1 MGKASSAKRV
11 AKVAQSSSRTKVRGQ
26 QGTTFYIIVAAV
38 IILGGL
44 LITYARQG
52 GRADAA
58 TKPVAFKDHWH
69 VAYGVYACDKWLAP
83 FTNQNETVD
92 GQQLGVH
99 THGDGI
105 IHVHPF
111 ASNASGRNAK
121 LGIFF
126 KALGVKSSNT
136 KFELPEGLGT
146 FKNGDDCAG
155 KSGTWKL
162 AVWDTADST
171 AAPKIY
177 ITDFANVRFTG
188 DRMAMTLAF
197 VNSDTD
203 LSTLKPQSIPQ
214 LDKLSDLAKS
224 PQPGDSTS
232 TTTVA
237 DPNAP
242 TTVADPNAPTTVA
255 DASGAATTVASS
267 TGAATTVAAS
277 TDAATSTTTK

>member
-1 MGKASSAKRV
+1 VGKASSAKRV

-26 QGTTFYIIVAAV
+26 QGTTFYIVVAAV

-99 THGDGI
+99 THGDGV

-136 KFELPEGLGT
+136 KFELSEGLGT

-155 KSGTWKL
+155 KPGTWKL

-171 AAPKIY
+171 AAP
-177 ITDFANVRFTG
+177 
-188 DRMAMTLAF
+188 
-197 VNSDTD
+197 
-203 LSTLKPQSIPQ
+203 
-214 LDKLSDLAKS
+214 
-224 PQPGDSTS
+224 TS
-232 TTTVA
+232 A
-237 DPNAP
+237 SP
-242 TTVADPNAPTTVA
+242 TT
-255 DASGAATTVASS
+255 GWR
-267 TGAATTVAAS
+267 
-277 TDAATSTTTK
+277 

>member
-92 GQQLGVH
+92 GQSLGVH
-99 THGDGI
+99 THGDGV

-155 KSGTWKL
+155 KAGTWKL

-171 AAPKIY
+171 APPKIY
-177 ITDFANVRFTG
+177 ITDFANVRFIN

-214 LDKLSDLAKS
+214 LDKLSDLS
-224 PQPGDSTS
+224 TTPQPGDSTS
-232 TTTVA
+232 STTVA
-237 DPNAP
+237 GAP
-242 TTVADPNAPTTVA
+242 TTVGASDAGTATTVA
-255 DASGAATTVASS
+255 DASGAATTVA
-267 TGAATTVAAS
+267 AS
-277 TDAATSTTTK
+277 TDSATSTTIK

>member
-26 QGTTFYIIVAAV
+26 QGTTFYIVVAAV
-38 IILGGL
+38 VILGGL

-99 THGDGI
+99 THGDGV

-121 LGIFF
+121 LKIFF

-171 AAPKIY
+171 AAPKVF
-177 ITDFANVRFTG
+177 ITDFANVRFTN

-214 LDKLSDLAKS
+214 LDKLGDLSSAPK
-224 PQPGDSTS
+224 PGDSTS
-232 TTTVA
+232 STTAADPNATPTTVDASGAATTVA
-237 DPNAP
+237 D
-242 TTVADPNAPTTVA
+242 V
-255 DASGAATTVASS
+255 SGAATTVASS
-267 TGAATTVAAS
+267 TNS
-277 TDAATSTTTK
+277 ATSTTIK

>member
-1 MGKASSAKRV
+1 MFPV
-11 AKVAQSSSRTKVRGQ
+11 AL
-26 QGTTFYIIVAAV
+26 AAV
-38 IILGGL
+38 IILGTL
-44 LITYARQG
+44 LIAWSRQSSI
-52 GRADAA
+52 AA
-58 TKPVAFKDHWH
+58 AGTEPKVGEHWH
-69 VAYGVYACDKWLAP
+69 VAYGVYACDKWLTP

-99 THGDGI
+99 THGDGV

-155 KSGTWKL
+155 KAGTWKL

-171 AAPKIY
+171 APPKIF
-177 ITDFANVRFTG
+177 ITDFANVRFVN

-214 LDKLSDLAKS
+214 LDKLSDLS
-224 PQPGDSTS
+224 TTPQPGDSTS
-232 TTTVA
+232 STTVA
-237 DPNAP
+237 GAP
-242 TTVADPNAPTTVA
+242 TTVGASDIGTATTVA
-255 DASGAATTVASS
+255 DASGAATTVA
-267 TGAATTVAAS
+267 AS
-277 TDAATSTTTK
+277 TDSATSTTIK